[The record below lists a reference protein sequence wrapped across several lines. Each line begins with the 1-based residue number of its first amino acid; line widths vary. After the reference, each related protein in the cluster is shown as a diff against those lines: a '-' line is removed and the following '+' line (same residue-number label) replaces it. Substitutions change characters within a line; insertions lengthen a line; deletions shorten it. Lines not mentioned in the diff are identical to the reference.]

1 MRTKKIQPRL
11 THDKSLSKH
20 FVGKTIQL
28 SDRLHIWDPQE
39 IDDFDLLDFGFEIGI
54 LAERLGFAV
63 FYCDLDGEDITFVLA
78 KSRGEAARFVKA
90 LPDVGKNDAPK
101 LIQEMEAFQLQYKF
115 SVSQNME
122 SVGRSSGCN
131 IRIERVEGQYYY
143 LVSSGEPLPDS
154 VIRHWRVLQTQIVK
168 VDL

>member
-1 MRTKKIQPRL
+1 M
-11 THDKSLSKH
+11 
-20 FVGKTIQL
+20 GKDLAGNQKVWV
-28 SDRLHIWDPQE
+28 WDPQE
-39 IDDFDLLDFGFEIGI
+39 IDDMDLLDFGFSIGI
-54 LAERLGFAV
+54 FVGREGMSV
-63 FYCDLDGEDITFVLA
+63 YYCDVQETVTFVIA
-78 KSRGEAARFVKA
+78 ESKKDAVKTIKG

-131 IRIERVEGQYYY
+131 IRVERVEGQYYY
-143 LVSSGEPLPDS
+143 LVSSGKPLPDS
-154 VIRHWRVLQTQIVK
+154 VIRHWRALQTQIVK